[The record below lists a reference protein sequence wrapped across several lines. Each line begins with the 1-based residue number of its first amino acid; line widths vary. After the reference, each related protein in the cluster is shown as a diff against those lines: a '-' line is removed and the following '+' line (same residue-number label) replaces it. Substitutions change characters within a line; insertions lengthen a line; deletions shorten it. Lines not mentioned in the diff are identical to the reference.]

1 VFYTT
6 PDQGIGGKMKNQ
18 ITSNILMIRPIN
30 FNFNEETA
38 ANNYYQKVIE
48 NLTPE
53 KAQEQAL
60 REFDAFVLK
69 LRTHGINI
77 IVIEDTP
84 EPYTP
89 DSVFPNNWISFHED
103 GLVGLYP
110 MFAPSRRGE
119 RRPDILNQLAL
130 NFEVF
135 DIIDFTEFEANSQY
149 LEGTGS
155 MVLDRANKIVY
166 AALSDRTHATVLEEF
181 CEKFDYTLI
190 SFIANQTVEGHRVP
204 IYHTNVMMCVAEE
217 FAIICAES
225 LDNEVEKERVFDSL
239 IKTGKEIIEIS
250 EEQVNRFAG
259 NMLQVRDKEGNKYL
273 IMSTSA
279 YQSLEIDQ
287 IKKIENH
294 CPIIHSSLDMIEACG
309 GGSARC
315 MMAEVFLQPK
325 QTI

>member
-1 VFYTT
+1 
-6 PDQGIGGKMKNQ
+6 MKNQ
-18 ITSNILMIRPIN
+18 ITSNILMIRPVN

-38 ANNYYQKVIE
+38 SNNYYQKVIE
-48 NLTPE
+48 DLTPK

-60 REFDAFVLK
+60 KEFDVFVEKLK
-69 LRTHGINI
+69 SHGINI

-110 MFAPSRRGE
+110 MFAVSRRGE
-119 RRPDILNQLAL
+119 RRPDILNQLASD
-130 NFEVF
+130 FEVF
-135 DIIDFTEFEANSQY
+135 DIIDFTEFEVSSQY

-155 MVLDRANKIVY
+155 MILDRPNKIVY
-166 AALSDRTHATVLEEF
+166 AALSERTHAPVLEEF
-181 CEKFDYTLI
+181 CEKFDYTPI
-190 SFIANQTVEGHRVP
+190 SFTANQTVEGNRVP
-204 IYHTNVMMCVAEE
+204 IYHTNVMMCVAED

-225 LDNEVEKERVFDSL
+225 LDNETEKERIFNSL
-239 IKTGKEIIEIS
+239 IKTDKEIIEIT

-259 NMLQVRDKEGNKYL
+259 NMLQVHNKEGDKFL

-279 YQSLEIDQ
+279 YQSLEVDQ
-287 IKKIENH
+287 IKKIEKY
-294 CPIIHSSLDMIEACG
+294 CPIIHSSLDTIEACG

-325 QTI
+325 QII